1 MASTR
6 DHGGGLSHLQR
17 LANQAALLIKIG
29 LWCAALLFG
38 AITFQAI
45 SKETFDALVS
55 SSSLI
60 WKFAIVVYFTSWI
73 VGVQIDKDRE
83 RDIFKTAPR
92 EGRLDTLSITL
103 AMTVF
108 VLFGLM
114 YLIED
119 ISTGASQSFAAQ
131 RIKSILTD
139 PVYRD
144 ISILFKNNEHKW
156 VIVLIDVLWV
166 FNIPLWLYF
175 IKHFI
180 KPMAKK
186 SLEDCS
192 KNRNYAGIKRIEIME
207 SYLVGKWQK
216 WRFGAGLA
224 YLLIVDL
231 FYVGFL
237 RNTDDGTTH
246 LAIPICG
253 FVLAA
258 EGWVWLMRFKVKFAL
273 ECVDEIV
280 DRYRLVRKPASRDNL
295 EQA

>member
-1 MASTR
+1 MRSHRTPLTGFARRLRTDSTDAELHLWKSLR
-6 DHGGGLSHLQR
+6 NRNIFSCKFRRQFPIGPYIADFVCLEHRLVIEVDGGQHNEQR
-17 LANQAALLIKIG
+17 L
-29 LWCAALLFG
+29 
-38 AITFQAI
+38 
-45 SKETFDALVS
+45 S
-55 SSSLI
+55 
-60 WKFAIVVYFTSWI
+60 
-73 VGVQIDKDRE
+73 KDRE